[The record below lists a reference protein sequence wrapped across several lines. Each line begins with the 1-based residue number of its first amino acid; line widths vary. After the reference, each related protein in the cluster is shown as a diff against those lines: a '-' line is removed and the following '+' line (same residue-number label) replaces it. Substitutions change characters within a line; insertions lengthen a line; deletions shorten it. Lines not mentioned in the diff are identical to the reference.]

1 MTMPK
6 DSVPGDSPVAP
17 MPDGAS
23 GAPVPRER
31 PQVAVGAVVL
41 HEGSLLMVRR
51 GREPARGLWT
61 IPGGRVEHGEYL
73 ADALKREV
81 LEETGLDV
89 EVGELLGI
97 FEVPGDPHYVIL
109 DHIAVPL
116 GAPGDPAPGDDVDEV
131 RWVPLDEVPLLDCT
145 PRFVEMMTAW
155 GVLPAP

>member
-1 MTMPK
+1 MVMPK
-6 DSVPGDSPVAP
+6 
-17 MPDGAS
+17 
-23 GAPVPRER
+23 ER

-41 HEGSLLMVRR
+41 HEGRLLMVRR

-61 IPGGRVEHGEYL
+61 VPGGRVEHGEYL

-81 LEETGLDV
+81 LEETSLAV
-89 EVGELLGI
+89 EVRELLGI
-97 FEVPGDPHYVIL
+97 FEVPGDPHFVIL

-155 GVLPAP
+155 GVLPPR